1 MRTAVTW
8 LVTLAP
14 LPLAAAI
21 MVGHVWHR
29 DGACGPDPDTTRA
42 RQRLAKIG
50 LLAMVTMLV
59 AAGVVRFV
67 PR

>member
-14 LPLAAAI
+14 IPFAAAI
-21 MVGHVWHR
+21 VAANVWYR
-29 DGACGPDPDTTRA
+29 EGACGPEPETTRA

-50 LLAMVTMLV
+50 LLAMLTMLL

-67 PR
+67 AR

>member
-14 LPLAAAI
+14 IPFAGAI
-21 MVGHVWHR
+21 MAANVWYR
-29 DGACGPDPDTTRA
+29 EGAGGPDPETTRA

-50 LLAMVTMLV
+50 LLAMVAMLL